1 MHILAEREENVKA
14 DIFAAYR
21 ALLNITWSKPRTS
34 QQQPAGEPEAMEVS
48 DTPVT
53 LLSGQI
59 QAIVKALHRQLKDK
73 SVKTRQGC
81 FSLLTALVTV
91 LPGALDEHVGAIVP
105 GILFC
110 LKLVCVCVC
119 VCVRVCV

>member
-1 MHILAEREENVKA
+1 MVSLNTSFLAEREENVKA

-21 ALLNITWSKPRTS
+21 ALLSITWSKPAVV
-34 QQQPAGEPEAMEVS
+34 QQVPGDSEAMEVS
-48 DTPVT
+48 DTPVA

-73 SVKTRQGC
+73 SFKTRQGC
-81 FSLLTALVTV
+81 FNLLTALVTV
-91 LPGALDEHVGAIVP
+91 QPGALDEHVGAIVP

-110 LKLVCVCVC
+110 IK
-119 VCVRVCV
+119 